1 MKKALILVITILI
14 SGTALFAQTT
24 DEEQIKKVI
33 MDSYINGIHNRT
45 MVDEIAKG
53 FHPCFVLL
61 GIGADKSTVT
71 LLPIYNWLETVKAR
85 KEKAGPAANK
95 MECDFKSIDITGTA
109 AVAKIVLSVQGRNI
123 YTDYLGLYKF
133 KEGWRIVNK
142 IYHTMTE
149 GK

>member
-1 MKKALILVITILI
+1 MKRIFALIISLII
-14 SGTALFAQTT
+14 SGNALAQTS

-45 MVDEIAKG
+45 MVEEISKG

-61 GIGADKSTVT
+61 GIGNDKSTVT

-85 KEKAGPAANK
+85 KEKDGPAANK
-95 MECDFKSIDITGTA
+95 VECDFKSIDITGTA
-109 AVAKIVLSVQGRNI
+109 AVAKIVLSVQGKNI
-123 YTDYLGLYKF
+123 FTDYLGLYKF

-142 IYHTMTE
+142 IYQAMSD